1 MERKLFHKSINKNVP
16 VMFAIF
22 FLYFMISDSIDIVI
36 PLYFKKLE
44 INMGLYGGLLSFT
57 KVMRALVII
66 PISMWSIKK
75 KMNCLKIWLLVDMA
89 VMLIFLNRLPTLI
102 VLAGLSM
109 VIITTSILNVILN
122 PLLGKEAGKE
132 HVGKVFGIR
141 DVFLYAGCFLG
152 LFIVGVIKG
161 ISDNTNVIWIFYFCI
176 FAVIYVTVSYIDK
189 KVRKKAEGRDEEE
202 TTEKKE
208 KGKQTGVSKELVYYL
223 AVTFILGIGA
233 ECAEYVPLVAKDIG
247 IKENGI
253 FFLFST
259 STVITSALAI
269 VGGMIVDKYNKKRMF
284 QLDIV
289 IFIIIACMY
298 CSSNV
303 YIFTFAVIFGG
314 LASIL
319 NNAANSYVFVNFTD
333 EEVDKFWGMIGS
345 VSLVSS
351 SIGALLGGVAYEIGN
366 KLPFML
372 GIAINV
378 LGLLLS
384 VRMKNTEGSRT

>member
-1 MERKLFHKSINKNVP
+1 
-16 VMFAIF
+16 MFAIF

>member
-1 MERKLFHKSINKNVP
+1 
-16 VMFAIF
+16 
-22 FLYFMISDSIDIVI
+22 
-36 PLYFKKLE
+36 
-44 INMGLYGGLLSFT
+44 
-57 KVMRALVII
+57 
-66 PISMWSIKK
+66 
-75 KMNCLKIWLLVDMA
+75 
-89 VMLIFLNRLPTLI
+89 
-102 VLAGLSM
+102 M
-109 VIITTSILNVILN
+109 V
-122 PLLGKEAGKE
+122 
-132 HVGKVFGIR
+132 F
-141 DVFLYAGCFLG
+141 
-152 LFIVGVIKG
+152 
-161 ISDNTNVIWIFYFCI
+161 
-176 FAVIYVTVSYIDK
+176 
-189 KVRKKAEGRDEEE
+189 
-202 TTEKKE
+202 
-208 KGKQTGVSKELVYYL
+208 YL

-247 IKENGI
+247 IQENSI

-366 KLPFML
+366 KLPFIL
-372 GIAINV
+372 GIAIHV

-384 VRMKNTEGSRT
+384 VRMKNTEAGAK

>member
-1 MERKLFHKSINKNVP
+1 MERKLFRKSMSKNVP

-36 PLYFKKLE
+36 PLYFKKLD

-57 KVMRALVII
+57 KIMRALVII
-66 PISMWSIKK
+66 PISLWSIKK

-89 VMLIFLNRLPTLI
+89 VMLIFLNRLPTFI

-109 VIITTSILNVILN
+109 IIITTSVLNVILN

-152 LFIVGVIKG
+152 LFIVGIIKG
-161 ISDNTNVIWIFYFCI
+161 ISDSTNAIWIFYFCI
-176 FAVIYVTVSYIDK
+176 FTVIYVTVSYIDK
-189 KVRKKAEGRDEEE
+189 KVRKKAEDRDEEE
-202 TTEKKE
+202 TPEKQE
-208 KGKQTGVSKELVYYL
+208 KGKHTGVSKELVYYL

-247 IKENGI
+247 IQENSI

-298 CSSNV
+298 CSSNI

-366 KLPFML
+366 KLPFIL
-372 GIAINV
+372 GIAIHV

-384 VRMKNTEGSRT
+384 VRMKNTEAGAK

>member
-1 MERKLFHKSINKNVP
+1 MERKLFNKSMNKNVP
-16 VMFAIF
+16 VMFAVF

-36 PLYFKKLE
+36 PLYFKKLD

-109 VIITTSILNVILN
+109 VIITTSVLNVILN

-189 KVRKKAEGRDEEE
+189 KVRKKPEGRDEEE
-202 TTEKKE
+202 TNGKK
-208 KGKQTGVSKELVYYL
+208 
-223 AVTFILGIGA
+223 
-233 ECAEYVPLVAKDIG
+233 
-247 IKENGI
+247 
-253 FFLFST
+253 
-259 STVITSALAI
+259 
-269 VGGMIVDKYNKKRMF
+269 
-284 QLDIV
+284 
-289 IFIIIACMY
+289 
-298 CSSNV
+298 
-303 YIFTFAVIFGG
+303 
-314 LASIL
+314 
-319 NNAANSYVFVNFTD
+319 
-333 EEVDKFWGMIGS
+333 
-345 VSLVSS
+345 
-351 SIGALLGGVAYEIGN
+351 
-366 KLPFML
+366 
-372 GIAINV
+372 
-378 LGLLLS
+378 
-384 VRMKNTEGSRT
+384 

>member
-1 MERKLFHKSINKNVP
+1 MERKLFNKSMNKNVP
-16 VMFAIF
+16 VMFAVF

-36 PLYFKKLE
+36 PLYFKKLD

-109 VIITTSILNVILN
+109 VIITTSVLNVILN

-189 KVRKKAEGRDEEE
+189 KVRKKPEGRDEEE
-202 TTEKKE
+202 TTGKKE
-208 KGKQTGVSKELVYYL
+208 KGKHAGVSKELVYYL

-233 ECAEYVPLVAKDIG
+233 ECAEYVPLAAKDIG
-247 IKENGI
+247 IQENGI

-259 STVITSALAI
+259 STVITSVLAI
-269 VGGMIVDKYNKKRMF
+269 VGGIIVDKYNKKRMF

-289 IFIIIACMY
+289 IFIVIACMY

-351 SIGALLGGVAYEIGN
+351 GIGALLGGVAYEIGS